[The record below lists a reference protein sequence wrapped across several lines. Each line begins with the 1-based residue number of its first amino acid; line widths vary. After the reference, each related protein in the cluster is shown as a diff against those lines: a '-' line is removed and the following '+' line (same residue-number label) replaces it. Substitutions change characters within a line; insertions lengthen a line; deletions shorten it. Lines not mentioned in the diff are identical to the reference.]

1 MKRICLIGL
10 GYIGLPTAVLFS
22 LKGFKVLGFDINSSI
37 VKNINEG
44 KSHIVEKDLDISL
57 REVIKNKPFI
67 AKTEPSE
74 ADVFIISV
82 PTPHYL
88 GKDNIYFPDISK
100 IIDAINS
107 ILPLLKKNDLIIL
120 ESTSPVGTT
129 EMISKLISENTPF
142 KNNEIHIAYCPERV
156 LPGNI
161 FNELRNNDRVIGGFN
176 KESSNK
182 AKKLYSNICDGE
194 FFITNTSTAEMVK
207 LSENAFRDVN
217 IAFANELSIV
227 CDSINVNVN
236 ELINLSNKH
245 PRVNILNPGCGVG
258 GHCIAIDPWFIASQF
273 PDKTPLIQKA
283 RDVNTN
289 KTLWV
294 LSKIKKLIKNFVE
307 KKGFSPVIGCLGL
320 TYKPN
325 IDDIRESPALKI
337 TQNLISE
344 GFQVLVADPNLKE
357 HLDIELI
364 NFNLVLEKSDL
375 VFILVAHKEFELI
388 HLDNQNIFNF
398 SGS

>member
-1 MKRICLIGL
+1 MKKICVIGL
-10 GYIGLPTAVLFS
+10 GYIGLPTAILFA
-22 LKGFKVLGFDINSSI
+22 LKGFKVLGFDTNASI
-37 VKNINEG
+37 VKNINKG

-57 REVIKNKPFI
+57 REVIKKKSFI

-74 ADVFIISV
+74 AEVFIISV

-88 GKDNIYFPDISK
+88 GKNNIYLPDITR
-100 IIDAINS
+100 IIDAIYS
-107 ILPLLKKNDLIIL
+107 ILPLLKENDLIIL

-129 EMISKLISENTPF
+129 EKISKLIQDNTSF
-142 KNNEIHIAYCPERV
+142 KNNEIHVAYCPERV

-161 FNELRNNDRVIGGFN
+161 FNELRTNDRVIGGLN
-176 KESSNK
+176 EESSHK
-182 AKKLYSNICDGE
+182 AKDLYSNICDGE
-194 FFITNTSTAEMVK
+194 FFVTNTSTAEMVK

-217 IAFANELSIV
+217 IAFANELSMV
-227 CDSINVNVN
+227 CDSINIDVN

-273 PDKTPLIQKA
+273 PDKTPLIQQA
-283 RDVNTN
+283 RHVNTK
-289 KTLWV
+289 KTKWV
-294 LSKIKKLIKNFVE
+294 LSKIKKLIENF
-307 KKGFSPVIGCLGL
+307 KANKGFLPTIGCLGL

-337 TQNLISE
+337 TRNLILE
-344 GFQVLVADPNLKE
+344 GFKIYSADPNLKE
-357 HLDIELI
+357 VHNIQLI
-364 NFNLVLEKSDL
+364 DFNEVLEKSDL

-388 HLDNQNIFNF
+388 QLDDQKVFNL
-398 SGS
+398 SIS

>member
-1 MKRICLIGL
+1 MKKICVIGL
-10 GYIGLPTAVLFS
+10 GYIGLPTAILFA
-22 LKGFKVLGFDINSSI
+22 LKGFKVLGFDTNASI
-37 VKNINEG
+37 VKNINKG

-57 REVIKNKPFI
+57 REVIKKKSFI

-74 ADVFIISV
+74 AEVFIISV

-88 GKDNIYFPDISK
+88 GKNNIYLPDITK
-100 IIDAINS
+100 IIDAIYS
-107 ILPLLKKNDLIIL
+107 ILPLLKENDLIIL

-129 EMISKLISENTPF
+129 EKISKLIQDNTSF
-142 KNNEIHIAYCPERV
+142 KNNEIHVAYCPERV

-161 FNELRNNDRVIGGFN
+161 FNELRINDRVIGGLN
-176 KESSNK
+176 EESSHK
-182 AKKLYSNICDGE
+182 AKDLYSNICDGE
-194 FFITNTSTAEMVK
+194 FFVTNTSTAEMVK

-217 IAFANELSIV
+217 IAFANELSMV
-227 CDSINVNVN
+227 CDSINIDVN

-273 PDKTPLIQKA
+273 PDKTPLIQQA
-283 RDVNTN
+283 RHVNTK
-289 KTLWV
+289 KTKWV
-294 LSKIKKLIKNFVE
+294 LSKIKKLIENFNAN
-307 KKGFSPVIGCLGL
+307 KGFLPTIGCLGL

-337 TQNLISE
+337 TRNLILE
-344 GFQVLVADPNLKE
+344 GFKIYSADPNLKE
-357 HLDIELI
+357 VHNIQLI
-364 NFNLVLEKSDL
+364 DFNEVLEKSDL

-388 HLDNQNIFNF
+388 QLDDQKVFNL
-398 SGS
+398 SIS